1 VNEDEATVVVIEV
14 LEEVAIPYM
23 LVGSFSDNFYGVPR
37 STQDVDFVLP
47 VGEVAL
53 AAFSQRLGS
62 QLRSDHP
69 QVSFELVTDTTSN
82 AVHLTGIRFGIGLFA
97 LSNDQHDQERFR
109 RRLRVKSLGKEVVIP
124 TAEDVII
131 TKLRWAVQG
140 RRTKD
145 RDDVRDVIAVQGDH
159 IDWDYVHTWCDR
171 HGTREALD
179 EIRRSIPPR

>member
-1 VNEDEATVVVIEV
+1 MNEDEATVAVIDA
-14 LEEVAIPYM
+14 LEEVGIPYM

-37 STQDVDFVLP
+37 STQDVDFVLQI
-47 VGEVAL
+47 GEVAL

-62 QLRSDHP
+62 QLRSDP
-69 QVSFELVTDTTSN
+69 QVSFELVMDTTRN
-82 AVHLTGIRFGIGLFA
+82 TVHLTGIRFGIGLFA
-97 LSNDQHDQERFR
+97 LSNDPHDQERFR
-109 RRLRVKSLGKEVVIP
+109 RRLRVKSLGREVVVP

-145 RDDVRDVIAVQGDH
+145 RDDVRDVIAVQGDR
-159 IDWDYVHTWCDR
+159 IDWDYVHTWSER

-179 EIRRSIPPR
+179 EIRRSIPPL